1 LTYRVNTLSYC
12 QVVKSLHGAYMQP
25 LLPQLAP
32 ANLIDAEG
40 RALYGQFDG
49 IPESLGVKQ
58 FVYFDEMDKRA
69 SWLKKHFDYKQ
80 FQFVSII
87 TPRYIIGVAI
97 AGIRYVGSSFCYL
110 YDVEKNQLTEIKSL
124 KPFSIGYKMAPSPKF
139 GSTNITFSKN
149 RIEFTMHD
157 GQWQLSIDSADIQA
171 KLSLTPPA
179 LSMPMSMCTPT
190 GYSGWTYTQKHN
202 ALSVH
207 GKLIIKDEPQPLQL
221 ALASYD
227 YSAGFMHR
235 ETSWRWA
242 SINAQLPQGTLGLN
256 LAAGVNET
264 GNSENVMWINGERH
278 FLGPVNFEFNRR
290 ISPDYW
296 KINTLDGRVNLTF
309 RALNCRKEKINLGFL
324 KSNFRQNIGYF
335 NGDIIDANGVRYHL
349 SNHLGLTEDHFAK
362 W

>member
-1 LTYRVNTLSYC
+1 
-12 QVVKSLHGAYMQP
+12 MQP

-124 KPFSIGYKMAPSPKF
+124 KPFSMGYKMAPSPKF
-139 GSTNITFSKN
+139 GSTNISFSKN

-171 KLSLTPPA
+171 ELSLTPPE
-179 LSMPMSMCTPT
+179 LSLPMSMCTPT

-207 GKLIIKDEPQPLQL
+207 GKLIIKDEPQPLHL

-227 YSAGFMHR
+227 FSAGFMRR

-242 SINAQLPQGTLGLN
+242 SINAHLPQGTLGLN

-278 FLGPVNFEFNRR
+278 FLGPANFEFNRR